1 MDTKPITPLVLTLA
15 QAAEALSVSPQTVRR
30 LLVAGDLA
38 PVRVRRSLRVSTAS
52 LHAYIARQTTG
63 SDNGTDGVA
72 VQQED
77 STCQDERSEIKTV
90 STNGNVHRTGGRRS
104 RTDAA
109 AQLAALLELPLP
121 TTRAG

>member
-15 QAAEALSVSPQTVRR
+15 QAAEALSVSTQTVRR
-30 LLVAGDLA
+30 LLTAGDLA

-52 LHAYIARQTTG
+52 LHAYIAKQTTLG
-63 SDNGTDGVA
+63 NNATDGVA

-77 STCQDERSEIKTV
+77 STCQDVRNEIKTG
-90 STNGNVHRTGGRRS
+90 STSGSVRRTGGRHS

-109 AQLAALLELPLP
+109 GQLAALLELPLP